1 MLSHANWPSRND
13 PTPSPD
19 EVEAKARPELVWKSL
34 NDGSAR
40 LESEGRVSLQRGGLL
55 ERYRAVR
62 ARSLA
67 LAAPLTDEDMQ
78 PQSMA
83 DASPVKWHL
92 AHSSW
97 FFETFILERF
107 GDNPPFDADFRI
119 LFNSYYVGVGP
130 RPARDARGLVT
141 RPTVER
147 VRRYR
152 AYVDQ
157 AMEKLLAAPLAAEA
171 RELVELGLNHEEQ
184 HQELILT
191 DLLHLCSS
199 SPLLPAY
206 DPRAPQAEPEAD
218 ALSWFPHAGGL
229 VAIGRSDD
237 AEGFGFDN
245 EGPRHNVW
253 LEPFRL
259 ADRLTTNAEWLA
271 FVTAGGYRD
280 PSLWLSDGWAAA
292 QAGQWEAP
300 LYWRST
306 PHGWSAFGLHGL
318 RPLDPNAPVS
328 HVSYYEADAYARW
341 RGLRLPT
348 EAEWEAAA
356 VAAAPPGE
364 PELRQLYDRAWQ
376 WTSSAYAAYPGFAPA
391 GGAVGEYNGKF
402 MINQMVLRGGSDFTP
417 PGHSRATYRNFFPP
431 DKRWQRGGVRLAK
444 DAPAAIDDVATFR
457 TDVLEGLSRPHKALP
472 SKWLYDRAGSAL
484 FEEICELPEYYL
496 TRTELT
502 ILEQAA
508 PDLAATIPDGAVL
521 VEFGS
526 GSSHKTRVLLNA
538 APQLSAYAPID
549 ISEDALAPATAALR
563 QAYPGLEVTPL
574 RGDFTHPT
582 PLPERYREAPRVG
595 FFPGSTIGN
604 FAPAEAEGF
613 LRRACELLGDGSL
626 LVVGVDLR
634 KDAGVLEAAYDDAQ
648 GVTAAFNLNLL
659 TRINRDLEGSFDL
672 ETFRHRAVWDAEKSR
687 IEMRLESLTDQVV
700 RVAERCFAFQAG
712 ETIHTENCYKYA
724 PEAFAALAVRGG
736 WNVERTWTADPPHAF
751 AVPLLRAS
759 PRTF

>member
-1 MLSHANWPSRND
+1 M
-13 PTPSPD
+13 
-19 EVEAKARPELVWKSL
+19 
-34 NDGSAR
+34 
-40 LESEGRVSLQRGGLL
+40 
-55 ERYRAVR
+55 R

-67 LAAPLTDEDMQ
+67 LAAPLSDEDMQ

-97 FFETFILERF
+97 FFETFVLERF
-107 GDNPPFDADFRI
+107 GDSRPFDADFRV

-130 RPARDARGLVT
+130 RPAREARGLVT

-147 VRRYR
+147 VRHYR
-152 AYVDQ
+152 AHVDQ
-157 AMEKLLAAPLAAEA
+157 AMEKLLTGPLAAEA
-171 RELVELGLNHEEQ
+171 CELAVLGLNHEEQ

-191 DLLHLCSS
+191 DLLHLFSC

-206 DPRAPQAEPEAD
+206 DPRPPQAEPEAD
-218 ALSWFPHAGGL
+218 TLRWVVHAGGL
-229 VAIGRSDD
+229 MEIGRPRD

-245 EGPRHNVW
+245 EGPRHKVW

-271 FVTAGGYRD
+271 FMTAGGYRD

-306 PHGWSAFGLHGL
+306 THGWSAFGLHGL
-318 RPLDPNAPVS
+318 RPLDPNAPVL
-328 HVSYYEADAYARW
+328 HVCYYEADAYARW

-356 VAAAPPGE
+356 VAAAPLGE

-391 GGAVGEYNGKF
+391 SGAVGEYNGKF
-402 MINQMVLRGGSDFTP
+402 MINQMVLRGGSAFTP
-417 PGHSRATYRNFFPP
+417 PGHSRATYRNFFHP
-431 DKRWQRGGVRLAK
+431 DKRWQGVGVRLAR
-444 DAPAAIDDVATFR
+444 DAPAAVDDVATFR
-457 TDVLEGLSRPHKALP
+457 ADVLEGLSRPRKALP

-484 FEEICELPEYYL
+484 FEEICQLPEYYL
-496 TRTELT
+496 TRTEFA

-526 GSSHKTRVLLNA
+526 GSSRKTRLLLDA

-563 QAYPGLEVTPL
+563 QVYPRLEVTPL
-574 RGDFTHPT
+574 RVDFTHPT
-582 PLPERYREAPRVG
+582 PLPERYSEAPRVG

-604 FAPAEAEGF
+604 FAPAEAEDF
-613 LRRACELLGDGSL
+613 FRRARELLGEQSL
-626 LVVGVDLR
+626 FVVGVDLR

-648 GVTAAFNLNLL
+648 GVTAAFDLNLL
-659 TRINRDLEGSFDL
+659 TRINRELEGSFDL
-672 ETFRHRAVWDAEKSR
+672 ESFGHRAVWDGEKSR
-687 IEMRLESLTDQVV
+687 IEMRLESLIDQVV
-700 RVAERCFAFQAG
+700 TVAGRCFAFQAG
-712 ETIHTENCYKYA
+712 ETIHTENSYKYA
-724 PEAFAALAVRGG
+724 PEAFAALAESAG
-736 WNVERTWTADPPHAF
+736 WTVERTWASESPHAF
-751 AVPLLRAS
+751 AVTLLRAL